1 VKLSLGSRFQA
12 SFLVLLSAVLL
23 VAHAFTQSTA
33 ASQKPAVIRTIKLWP
48 GPEGPVLEII
58 SSASLYPKIDKLD
71 SPPRLVIDLPH
82 ATFSLGRK
90 RFAYR
95 NDRISGVRVDQF
107 QQNPPVTR
115 LVVDLLKPVE
125 YAWDASGNDLIVRL
139 RPGTETTEYLPHEPP
154 SVKTLTAAVEP
165 VAIPV
170 TPAASGTAV
179 LASNQLSGSSLT
191 AGPETTIFHL
201 SRGGEVRVC
210 PRTTVSVTPSQNG
223 RDLLLAMSTGAIE
236 GHYKLETSSDSVLT
250 PDFRVVLAGPGEFHY
265 AIRADAHG
273 NTCVRALP
281 GNTAGVGISE
291 LIGGGTYEMKAGD
304 QVRFRSGRLDM
315 LDTSA
320 GNGEDCGCPPP
331 PIPAIRAST
340 TTPTKVLE
348 ESLPASVRLAQVDDP
363 VKPVPPPLS
372 SSTISVQN
380 RPGEGQLSLPLTTPG
395 APPLPPSAPGDIHV
409 KLEAP
414 LLYRAPGAHPD
425 PPPSPQTQGLPLA
438 YSANSAPLLTKVSP
452 PPKPQNRGLLAKM
465 RGFLGGIFH

>member
-1 VKLSLGSRFQA
+1 VKSSAGSRYQFLSLLLLAAALFLTDA
-12 SFLVLLSAVLL
+12 SA
-23 VAHAFTQSTA
+23 QSPA
-33 ASQKPAVIRTIKLWP
+33 DLQKPVAIRTIKLWP

-58 SSASLYPKIDKLD
+58 SSAPLYPKIDKLD
-71 SPPRLVIDLPH
+71 SPPRLVIDLAR
-82 ATFSLGRK
+82 ATFSLRRK
-90 RFAYR
+90 RFTYR

-107 QQNPPVTR
+107 QNDPPVTR

-154 SVKTLTAAVEP
+154 SIKTLTEAVQP
-165 VAIPV
+165 AAIPV
-170 TPAASGTAV
+170 TSAAWGTAV
-179 LASNQLSGSSLT
+179 LATSQLSGSSLT
-191 AGPETTIFHL
+191 ASSETTIFHL
-201 SRGGEVRVC
+201 ARGGEVRVC

-265 AIRADAHG
+265 AIRADAQG

-281 GNTAGVGISE
+281 GNTAPLGISE
-291 LIGGGTYEMKAGD
+291 LIGGGAYQMKPGD

-320 GNGEDCGCPPP
+320 HVANDCGCPAP
-331 PIPAIRAST
+331 PIPVMRAST
-340 TTPTKVLE
+340 TALPDVQQA
-348 ESLPASVRLAQVDDP
+348 SLPPSVQLAQPDDP
-363 VKPVPPPLS
+363 VKPVPSPLT
-372 SSTISVQN
+372 SSTPSAQPG
-380 RPGEGQLSLPLTTPG
+380 PGEGQLTLPLTTPEP
-395 APPLPPSAPGDIHV
+395 PPLPPSGPSDIHV

-414 LLYRAPGAHPD
+414 LVYRAPGSRTA
-425 PPPSPQTQGLPLA
+425 PPSPQTQGLPLA
-438 YSANSAPLLTKVSP
+438 YSTNSAPLLTSVSP

-465 RGFLGGIFH
+465 KGFFGSIFH